1 MVRDFARV
9 WNQEI
14 FKTSPFQKTTQIS
27 LFLFS
32 LLFKCGVETRK
43 GSGLEEHKSRDM
55 ASVNQSHL
63 CHRACP
69 LSCNCSLPAVF
80 CFPFYNGSTPL
91 QNATIQCYIWCL
103 LSGYGLFNV
112 YSKISSSLFISREK
126 TQLVDDF
133 CLAMAQIG
141 AWRLDFS
148 GWLPKA
154 IGRKNFRRPIIFST
168 KSQYLQLQTVEVR
181 GYISSTLDYFACV
194 L

>member
-1 MVRDFARV
+1 MWGRDEKGVRFGGAQKQRYGFCQPEPPMSQSLPPLLQLLFA
-9 WNQEI
+9 
-14 FKTSPFQKTTQIS
+14 S
-27 LFLFS
+27 S
-32 LLFKCGVETRK
+32 LLF
-43 GSGLEEHKSRDM
+43 
-55 ASVNQSHL
+55 
-63 CHRACP
+63 P
-69 LSCNCSLPAVF
+69 I
-80 CFPFYNGSTPL
+80 L
-91 QNATIQCYIWCL
+91 QWINPSSKFNHTMLHMML

-112 YSKISSSLFISREK
+112 YSKISFSLFISREK

-154 IGRKNFRRPIIFST
+154 IGRKKFRRLIIFST